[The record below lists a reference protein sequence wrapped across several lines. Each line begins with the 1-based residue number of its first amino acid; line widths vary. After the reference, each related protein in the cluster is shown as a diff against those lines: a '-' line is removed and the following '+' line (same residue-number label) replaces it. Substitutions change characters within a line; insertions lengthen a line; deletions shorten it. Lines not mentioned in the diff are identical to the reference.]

1 MKDIKYLIQKFLII
15 VGLLLISSL
24 IGIFNNKVIG
34 YTQENP
40 APSLSKNGII
50 APNGEYSIIQ
60 EDLWKNKY
68 LFCIQPDTK
77 LPSGKEWGYRVVNS
91 NDVIYWNT
99 ETMTVINNKKNLNID
114 NDKIWKLGYFIASE
128 ANEGELREYD
138 HWDQY
143 KKESTIQNEIWEIIN
158 GKNYYEGYT
167 GLEFIYSFTWPV
179 VTKTQE
185 KVDTTI
191 KTRKTIKETNGK
203 NTKMVS
209 LESAGIDLKNIIGL
223 TYDEKISNADYY
235 AVGPYKIS
243 KSIRRCTI

>member
-1 MKDIKYLIQKFLII
+1 MNDIKNLIKKLLII
-15 VGLLLISSL
+15 IGLLLISSL

-40 APSLSKNGII
+40 APDLSKFGII
-50 APNGEYSIIQ
+50 VPNTEYSIIQ
-60 EDLWKNKY
+60 KDLWKNKY
-68 LFCIQPDTK
+68 LFCIQPDTI
-77 LPSGKEWGYRVVNS
+77 LPSGKKFGYRVGNL
-91 NDVIYWNT
+91 NDVISWNT
-99 ETMTVINNKKNLNID
+99 ETRTVINNKKNLNVD

-128 ANEGELREYD
+128 AKEGELREYA
-138 HWDQY
+138 HWDEY

-167 GLEFIYSFTWPV
+167 GLEFIYSFTWPI

-209 LESAGIDLKNIIGL
+209 LESAGIDLKNMTGL
-223 TYDEKISNADYY
+223 IYDEKISNADYY